1 LILIRMDLMN
11 SLEHFLK
18 EEVISLN
25 NLVFLLDEAARTERF
40 LSTPKHPGTPS
51 MYDLLLTTYEKKDIG
66 YYQKTLMKLRATPKQ
81 ITRYEFALDALLAIE
96 IDISKEPTLDRQIIW
111 MRANRFKWTQV
122 GRHFGFNRITI
133 KNRYMKVLTALIKKI
148 KKNNNKYCKLNRILY
163 LI

>member
-1 LILIRMDLMN
+1 MN

-122 GRHFGFNRITI
+122 GRHFGFNRVSI

>member
-1 LILIRMDLMN
+1 MELMN

-81 ITRYEFALDALLAIE
+81 ITRWEFALDALLAIE

-122 GRHFGFNRITI
+122 GRHFGFNRVSI
-133 KNRYMKVLTALIKKI
+133 KNRYMKVLTALINKI

-163 LI
+163 LL

>member
-1 LILIRMDLMN
+1 MELMN

-40 LSTPKHPGTPS
+40 VSTPKHPGTPS

>member
-1 LILIRMDLMN
+1 MDLMN

-40 LSTPKHPGTPS
+40 LSKPKHPGTPS

>member
-1 LILIRMDLMN
+1 MN